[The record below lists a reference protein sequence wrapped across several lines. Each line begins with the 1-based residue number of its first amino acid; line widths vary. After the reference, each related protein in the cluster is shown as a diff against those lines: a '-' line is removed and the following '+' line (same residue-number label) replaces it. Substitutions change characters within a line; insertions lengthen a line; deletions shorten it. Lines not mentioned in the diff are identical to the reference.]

1 VRIRRRLVLYAVA
14 VATLGMT
21 LFGVLLYGLAA
32 RGVETDLDE
41 ALARLA
47 AETASVVESMG
58 PDALA
63 GREPLA
69 PVDPSTSVEPFVEV
83 LDETG
88 AVIYSTATLAGAPP
102 RIPAAVVVE
111 ATETGT
117 SVATVRPADGV
128 ELRVAAD
135 AWTSADRTGVAVA
148 GRSAAFIDDQLGGLG
163 SFLLLSGIITII
175 AVAIVSWLVIGRAL
189 RPLRT
194 LAATA
199 DEIAATGDLDRR
211 LPPVRTRDEV
221 GTLTASFNGMLDR
234 LSASQASLADALSAQ
249 RRFVADASH
258 ELRTP
263 LTTIRS
269 NAEFLAGR
277 PDAQPTDRDAALGD
291 IVVESERMSR
301 MVDGLLV
308 LARVDA
314 GGVFERQPVDLAAVA
329 SDVARRASSAGA
341 ARAGGSGPAGR
352 PLRATGSGPAVV
364 DGDLDA
370 LTRLCWILVDNAIL
384 HGGGEIEVAV
394 SGTGGRVV
402 LSVADRGPGLPE
414 GDPDRLFDRFHRAD
428 RARAGD
434 GAGLGLAIARSI
446 AEAHGGSIR
455 AADRPDGGAV
465 FTVDLPAGSP

>member
-32 RGVETDLDE
+32 RGVTTDLDE
-41 ALARLA
+41 ALGALA
-47 AETASVVESMG
+47 ADTARVVEATG
-58 PDALA
+58 PEGLA
-63 GREPLA
+63 GRAPLV
-69 PVDPSTSVEPFVEV
+69 PVDVSTATDPWVEV
-83 LDETG
+83 LDAEG
-88 AVIYSTATLAGAPP
+88 GPLYSTGTLDGSSP

-111 ATETGT
+111 AGETGM
-117 SVATVRPADGV
+117 SAATIRPAEGV
-128 ELRVAAD
+128 ELRVVARPWTAD
-135 AWTSADRTGVAVA
+135 DQTGVAVA
-148 GRSAAFIDDQLGGLG
+148 GRSTRFVDEQLGGLG
-163 SFLLLSGIITII
+163 FFLLLSGIITII

-199 DEIAATGDLDRR
+199 DEIGRTGDLDRR
-211 LPPVRTRDEV
+211 LPPVQTRDEV

-234 LSASQASLADALSAQ
+234 LAAAQAGLADALAAQ

-269 NAEFLAGR
+269 NAEFLTEH
-277 PDAQPTDRDAALGD
+277 PDAAELDRDAALAD
-291 IVVESERMSR
+291 VVAESERMSR
-301 MVDGLLV
+301 LVDGLLV

-314 GGVFERQPVDLAAVA
+314 RGGLERRPVDLAAVA
-329 SDVARRASSAGA
+329 AEVARKAS
-341 ARAGGSGPAGR
+341 GR
-352 PLRATGSGPAVV
+352 PVRPVRATATGPAVV

-370 LTRLCWILVDNAIL
+370 LTRLCWILVDNAL
-384 HGGGEIEVAV
+384 RHGGGEVDVEVRAE
-394 SGTGGRVV
+394 GDRVA
-402 LSVADRGPGLPE
+402 LSVLDRGPGLPP

-428 RARAGD
+428 PSRSGE

-455 AADRPDGGAV
+455 AADRPDGGAA
-465 FTVDLPAGSP
+465 FTVVLPMAPPA